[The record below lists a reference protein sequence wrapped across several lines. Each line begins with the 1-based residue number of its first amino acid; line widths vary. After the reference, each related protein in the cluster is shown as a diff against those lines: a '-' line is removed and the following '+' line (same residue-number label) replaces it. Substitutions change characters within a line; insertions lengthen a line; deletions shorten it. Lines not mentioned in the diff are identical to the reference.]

1 MKMFHI
7 GHRAIVK
14 ERKMQILKTMT
25 TKADVFG
32 KKLSAATIG
41 TIVAGMAG
49 SAHAQGGLDEIV
61 STTDSQL
68 TGIPELIRIAAYIG
82 GAVLFIGGVLSLKA
96 HVDRPADRP
105 IREGL
110 VRLIAGVLLLAAPAA
125 FTVAS
130 ETLGI
135 NSSET
140 YSSGGTLSFE

>member
-1 MKMFHI
+1 
-7 GHRAIVK
+7 
-14 ERKMQILKTMT
+14 MQILKTVT
-25 TKADVFG
+25 KKADAFG

-49 SAHAQGGLDEIV
+49 SAHAQGLDEIV
-61 STTDSQL
+61 TTTDDQL
-68 TGIPELIRIAAYIG
+68 TNIPELIRVAAYIG
-82 GAVLFIGGVLSLKA
+82 GAVLFIGGVMSLKA
-96 HVDRPADRP
+96 HVDRPADKP

-135 NSSET
+135 NSSDT
-140 YSSGGTLSFE
+140 YSSGGELTF

>member
-1 MKMFHI
+1 
-7 GHRAIVK
+7 
-14 ERKMQILKTMT
+14 MQILKTMT
-25 TKADVFG
+25 TKADAFG

-61 STTDSQL
+61 SSTDEQL
-68 TGIPELIRIAAYIG
+68 TNIPELIRVAAYIG

>member
-1 MKMFHI
+1 
-7 GHRAIVK
+7 
-14 ERKMQILKTMT
+14 MQILKTVT
-25 TKADVFG
+25 KKADAFG

-49 SAHAQGGLDEIV
+49 SAHAQGLEEIV
-61 STTDSQL
+61 RSTDEQL
-68 TGIPELIRIAAYIG
+68 TNIPELIRITAYIG
-82 GAVLFIGGVLSLKA
+82 GAVLFIGGVLSLKE
-96 HVDRPADRP
+96 HVDNPTQKP

-140 YSSGGTLSFE
+140 YSSGGELTF